1 MAEPCRHF
9 VQPRPQSVDP
19 GVFGGP
25 LSPVL
30 EPAVICMKTV
40 DLALL
45 RPETLFLGL
54 DVDTDLHHVHSQIT
68 LMSTYVSGK

>member
-1 MAEPCRHF
+1 
-9 VQPRPQSVDP
+9 
-19 GVFGGP
+19 
-25 LSPVL
+25 
-30 EPAVICMKTV
+30 MKTV